1 MISGLKGTLKKL
13 EVGFVHI
20 ETGGIT
26 YEVTI
31 SFKTYLEFK
40 KSSFIEGSS
49 ITNFSLYK

>member
-31 SFKTYLEFK
+31 SFKTYLELK
-40 KSSFIEGSS
+40 I
-49 ITNFSLYK
+49 SLH